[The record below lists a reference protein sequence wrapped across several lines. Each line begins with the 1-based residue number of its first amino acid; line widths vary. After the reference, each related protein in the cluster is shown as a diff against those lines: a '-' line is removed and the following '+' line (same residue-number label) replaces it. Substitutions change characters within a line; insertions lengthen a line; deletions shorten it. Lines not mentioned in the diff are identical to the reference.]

1 MSQGDKLQ
9 ALEYQYDN
17 IEKDIQR
24 QEKKAI
30 LGEKKINPLSHG
42 ICQSRLK
49 TRE

>member
-24 QEKKAI
+24 QEKK
-30 LGEKKINPLSHG
+30 
-42 ICQSRLK
+42 QY
-49 TRE
+49 